1 MSVDALQRAHSLL
14 AIVLDILDESDV
26 DLSAA
31 LVSSAIDALG
41 EERLGR
47 MRAARTKAPAAAPRP
62 APRLGVGVG
71 VVVPLRRS
79 CA

>member
-47 MRAARTKAPAAAPRP
+47 MRAARTAAPAGALQSLPRR
-62 APRLGVGVG
+62 PRLG